1 MNILMKCLEIMSKP
15 TINIMGMPVALLD
28 DIILYLESGQGDL
41 EYIEAIAKDLR
52 NVRQQYQDK
61 INKEKEL
68 IQSKPKEEERIT
80 SANPLSAEHVE

>member
-1 MNILMKCLEIMSKP
+1 MSKP
-15 TINIMGMPVALLD
+15 KINIMGMPVALLD

-52 NVRQQYQDK
+52 NVREQYQDK

-68 IQSKPKEEERIT
+68 IQSKPKEEERII
-80 SANPLSAEHVE
+80 SANPLSAEHIE

>member
-15 TINIMGMPVALLD
+15 TINIIGMPVATLD

-68 IQSKPKEEERIT
+68 IS
-80 SANPLSAEHVE
+80 SNYFG

>member
-1 MNILMKCLEIMSKP
+1 MSKP

-68 IQSKPKEEERIT
+68 IQSKPKEEERII
-80 SANPLSAEHVE
+80 SANPVSAAHIE

>member
-1 MNILMKCLEIMSKP
+1 MKCLEIMSKP

-68 IQSKPKEEERIT
+68 IQSTPKEEERIT
-80 SANPLSAEHVE
+80 SANPLSAAHVE